1 MRMLTNCLVT
11 TSLVM
16 VAALAAMP
24 SRAADLDA
32 TSVVDAV
39 IVYPDGASVTRVV
52 TLDLPAGDNS
62 AVLKDFPLTLD
73 SSSLRVEGDAG
84 AKLTIGSIDAR
95 PPRAAPPVNLPE
107 LDKRIEALKDER
119 VNLQGAI
126 NAATARRKFA
136 ERFAEAS
143 PAGIGD
149 KGEGASDFRMARR
162 FRSGCRGNRERG
174 IRRSAMP
181 NASSASSIARSR
193 GWSRTRRRNRAPSSK
208 SGSNLRH
215 RPQPR
220 RRCG

>member
-32 TSVVDAV
+32 TSAVDAV

-73 SSSLRVEGDAG
+73 PSSLRVEGDAG

-95 PPRAAPPVNLPE
+95 PPRAAPPVHLPE
-107 LDKRIEALKDER
+107 LDKRIEAPKGER
-119 VNLQGAI
+119 VTLHGA
-126 NAATARRKFA
+126 NSPNVLRRSLLPELATRARRG
-136 ERFAEAS
+136 RF
-143 PAGIGD
+143 PN
-149 KGEGASDFRMARR
+149 GARLLQRLPRKSRAR
-162 FRSGCRGNRERG
+162 

-193 GWSRTRRRNRAPSSK
+193 GWSRTRRRNRRPSSK

-220 RRCG
+220 RRCV